1 MMLAPDH
8 IRVKR
13 RKGTMNPIYA
23 SEEELGLAKTLISV
37 HRDAVEK
44 PRREL
49 REAVR
54 DCEELGYDYRLVRG
68 LASLLEGRSAFE
80 SRAVIRP
87 LRARKAVFGEAGRIV
102 VATDE
107 ERNRAMANAAFRL
120 GVSTLELEQSL
131 YADLD
136 DEQVLA
142 GFEEHDP
149 LDLLKEYNFALAVAL
164 VAHGKRLEVSYEGK
178 DRGLEDAV
186 GRLGESRVSISGGVS
201 RLVVE
206 WRPSNRSGYRGALI
220 EGVLSKLLQL
230 EGWALSVAVVYPI
243 KVGRAYRLEIKGDVE
258 GGMMSA
264 GSRREEPLIP
274 VARRG
279 PRPVSRPAP
288 QPKTRPSGGIVVVD
302 DVARRMGLTE
312 SEVREM
318 YRGENLL
325 DLGGVLISREMK
337 EAVLEVL
344 GGAIDMRF
352 DSVRR
357 ILRGLGVKQPVP
369 VLEALGYEIDW
380 NRDRGESLV
389 YRLKRG
395 G

>member
-1 MMLAPDH
+1 MMLAPEH

-13 RKGTMNPIYA
+13 RKGTMRAIYA
-23 SEEELGLAKTLISV
+23 SEEELGLAKTLVSV

-44 PRREL
+44 TRREL
-49 REAVR
+49 KEAVS
-54 DCEELGYDYRLVRG
+54 DCEELGYDYKLVRG
-68 LASLLEGRSAFE
+68 LASILEERCAFE

-87 LRARKAVFGEAGRIV
+87 LKARKVVFVEAGSIV
-102 VATDE
+102 VATE
-107 ERNRAMANAAFRL
+107 EKRNRAMANAAFRL
-120 GVSTLELEQSL
+120 GISTLELEQSL

-136 DEQVLA
+136 DEQTLA
-142 GFEEHDP
+142 GFEAPEP

-164 VAHGKRLEVSYEGK
+164 VAHGKRLEVSYKGR
-178 DRGLEDAV
+178 DNGLEDAV
-186 GRLGESRVSISGGVS
+186 GRLGESRASRSGGVS

-206 WRPSNRSGYRGALI
+206 WRPSSRSGYRGALI
-220 EGVLSKLLQL
+220 EGVFSKLLQL
-230 EGWALSVAVVYPI
+230 KGWALSVAVVYPL

-274 VARRG
+274 EVRRA
-279 PRPVSRPAP
+279 PRSVSRPAP
-288 QPKTRPSGGIVVVD
+288 QPKTRPSGGVIVVD

-312 SEVREM
+312 YEVREM

-325 DLGGVLISREMK
+325 DLGGVLISRETK
-337 EAVLEVL
+337 EEVLKAL
-344 GGAIDMRF
+344 GGAPDMRF
-352 DSVRR
+352 DAVRGL
-357 ILRGLGVKQPVP
+357 LRGLGVKQTVP

-380 NRDRGESLV
+380 NRDRKESLV